1 MKALII
7 KILKINSNLKVDFI
21 QENVSMSKYNV
32 LRGMH
37 YQIKYEQIKL
47 VRVLKGEIFDVVV
60 DLRRKSKY
68 FGQWFGFNLSYRK
81 CFKFIYQKALL
92 MDFM

>member
-1 MKALII
+1 
-7 KILKINSNLKVDFI
+7 
-21 QENVSMSKYNV
+21 MSKFNV

-68 FGQWFGFNLSYRK
+68 FGKWFGFNLSYRNMLQ
-81 CFKFIYQKALL
+81 IYIPKGFAHDL
-92 MDFM
+92 